1 MKIFSVLFNIKDE
14 KSADQTADEQQEKL
28 SRLGR
33 EQFKKLVDQ
42 GLGVPVALL

>member
-1 MKIFSVLFNIKDE
+1 MKFVQVLLHRQKKTQRKDIVE
-14 KSADQTADEQQEKL
+14 GQRQLLIEA
-28 SRLGR
+28 GR

>member
-1 MKIFSVLFNIKDE
+1 MKIFSVLFTNKKKKAIRTIAE
-14 KSADQTADEQQEKL
+14 YQQEML
-28 SRLGR
+28 TRQGR